1 MSVKV
6 EAEGLL
12 LDLDRV
18 ARVRHQMAQHLDN
31 ISGALSRAEVESS
44 QASGKLELDGEIQDL
59 NLTSQNLRQGVFRLL
74 VLGDIK
80 RGKSTLLNALIGE
93 NLLPSD
99 VSPCTALLTV
109 LRYGPE
115 KQVTVYFKGDRPPER
130 LDFTNFRQKYTIDP
144 SEAKQLEEVKQLAFP
159 QVSHAVVEYPLPFLQ
174 KGVEI
179 VDSPGLNDTEARNE
193 LSLSYINN
201 CHAVLFVF
209 RASQPCTLDERRY
222 LENYLKDRGLTVFF
236 LINAWDEIRKSLVD
250 LDDAEE
256 LREAEAK
263 LRQVFRTNL
272 AEYCRVDGQE
282 LYNQRVFELSSL
294 DALRRRLKDA
304 ADPLTG
310 TGFPEFEAA
319 LSRFLTQERA
329 VAELRQATTL
339 ARQAYNHAHEAIA
352 RRIPLLDQDVQEL
365 KERLKSVEPEFAK
378 LNEIRDQF
386 QAEIRELRD
395 RKAKEIATDF
405 CSYILNLGTTFD
417 TDFLRYQPDISF
429 WDFLSQGRRE
439 EFNAACRQA
448 FERYINEK
456 IVAWQRTAEQ
466 EISAAFA
473 ELGRSAASYGT
484 DYNRITDTITEKLIG
499 QTIYTGNASS
509 ENNSP
514 TWARWAMGFFSL
526 TSGNIAGVFLAGA
539 GFDWKNILVN
549 YIAVIGITSFLALFT
564 GAFIGPIGIMLVGLG
579 IGALQ
584 LDQARQEFV
593 KATKKEFVKH
603 LPDIARDQWNP
614 INQLIKDCFDAYER
628 EVMKRINDDIQARR
642 AELDNLVAQKE
653 SHEINREA
661 EAKRLQALDAE
672 VLSEIRT
679 VESVYNSMLLLS
691 V

>member
-130 LDFTNFRQKYTIDP
+130 LDFTSFRQKYTIDP

-159 QVSHAVVEYPLPFLQ
+159 QVSHAVVEYPLPFLE

-272 AEYCRVDGQE
+272 AEYCRVDGQD

-310 TGFPEFEAA
+310 TGFPEF
-319 LSRFLTQERA
+319 
-329 VAELRQATTL
+329 
-339 ARQAYNHAHEAIA
+339 
-352 RRIPLLDQDVQEL
+352 
-365 KERLKSVEPEFAK
+365 
-378 LNEIRDQF
+378 
-386 QAEIRELRD
+386 
-395 RKAKEIATDF
+395 
-405 CSYILNLGTTFD
+405 
-417 TDFLRYQPDISF
+417 
-429 WDFLSQGRRE
+429 
-439 EFNAACRQA
+439 
-448 FERYINEK
+448 
-456 IVAWQRTAEQ
+456 
-466 EISAAFA
+466 
-473 ELGRSAASYGT
+473 
-484 DYNRITDTITEKLIG
+484 
-499 QTIYTGNASS
+499 
-509 ENNSP
+509 
-514 TWARWAMGFFSL
+514 
-526 TSGNIAGVFLAGA
+526 
-539 GFDWKNILVN
+539 
-549 YIAVIGITSFLALFT
+549 
-564 GAFIGPIGIMLVGLG
+564 
-579 IGALQ
+579 
-584 LDQARQEFV
+584 
-593 KATKKEFVKH
+593 
-603 LPDIARDQWNP
+603 
-614 INQLIKDCFDAYER
+614 
-628 EVMKRINDDIQARR
+628 
-642 AELDNLVAQKE
+642 
-653 SHEINREA
+653 
-661 EAKRLQALDAE
+661 
-672 VLSEIRT
+672 
-679 VESVYNSMLLLS
+679 
-691 V
+691 

>member
-130 LDFTNFRQKYTIDP
+130 LDFTSFRQKYTIDP

-159 QVSHAVVEYPLPFLQ
+159 QVSHAVVEYPLPFLE

-272 AEYCRVDGQE
+272 AEYCRVDGQD

-310 TGFPEFEAA
+310 TGFLEFEAA

>member
-1 MSVKV
+1 MSIQV

-18 ARVRHQMAQHLDN
+18 ARVRHQIAHHLDKV
-31 ISGALSRAEVESS
+31 STALSRAEVESS
-44 QASGKLELDGEIQDL
+44 QASGKLELDREIEDL

-74 VLGDIK
+74 VLGDLK

-130 LDFTNFRQKYTIDP
+130 LDFASFKQKYTIDP
-144 SEAKQLEEVKQLAFP
+144 SEAKQLEESKQFAFP

-272 AEYCRVDGQE
+272 ADYCRVDGQD
-282 LYNQRVFELSSL
+282 LYSQRVFELSSL

-310 TGFPEFEAA
+310 TGFPEFEAT

-339 ARQAYNHAHEAIA
+339 AQQAYKHAHEAIA

-365 KERLKSVEPEFAK
+365 KQRLKSVEPEFAK

-456 IVAWQRTAEQ
+456 IATWQRTAEQ
-466 EISAAFA
+466 EISTAFA
-473 ELGRSAASYGT
+473 QLGRSAASYGA
-484 DYNRITDTITEKLIG
+484 DYNRITDSITEKLIG
-499 QTIYTGNASS
+499 QTLYTGQASA
-509 ENNSP
+509 EENSP
-514 TWARWAMGFFSL
+514 AWARWAMGFFSL
-526 TSGNIAGVFLAGA
+526 ATGNIAGVFLAGA

-584 LDQARQEFV
+584 LDQARKEFV

-614 INQLIKDCFDAYER
+614 INQIIKDCFDAYER
-628 EVMKRINDDIQARR
+628 EVMQRINDDIQGRR
-642 AELDNLVAQKE
+642 AELDNLLTQKE

-679 VESVYNSMLLLS
+679 VESVYNSILLLA

>member
-130 LDFTNFRQKYTIDP
+130 LDFTSFRQKYTIDP

-159 QVSHAVVEYPLPFLQ
+159 QVSHAVVEYPLPFLE

-272 AEYCRVDGQE
+272 AEYCRVDGQD

-329 VAELRQATTL
+329 VAELRQSTTL

-417 TDFLRYQPDISF
+417 TDFLRYQPNISF

-456 IVAWQRTAEQ
+456 IVVWQRTAEQ

>member
-1 MSVKV
+1 MSIQV

-18 ARVRHQMAQHLDN
+18 ARVRHQIAHHLDQVAT
-31 ISGALSRAEVESS
+31 ALSRAEVESS
-44 QASGKLELDGEIQDL
+44 QVSGKLELNREIEDL

-74 VLGDIK
+74 VLGDLK

-115 KQVTVYFKGDRPPER
+115 KQVTVYFKGDRPPEH
-130 LDFTNFRQKYTIDP
+130 LDFASFKQKYTIDP
-144 SEAKQLEEVKQLAFP
+144 SEAKQLEESKQLAFP
-159 QVSHAVVEYPLPFLQ
+159 QVSHAVVEYPLLFLQ

-256 LREAEAK
+256 LREAEAR

-272 AEYCRVDGQE
+272 ADYCQVEGQD
-282 LYNQRVFELSSL
+282 LYSQRVFELSSL
-294 DALRRRLKDA
+294 NALRRRLKDA

-329 VAELRQATTL
+329 VAELYQATTL

-365 KERLKSVEPEFAK
+365 KQRLKSVEPEFAK

-386 QAEIRELRD
+386 QAEIRDLRD
-395 RKAKEIATDF
+395 RKAKDIATDF

-456 IVAWQRTAEQ
+456 IATWQRTAEQ

-473 ELGRSAASYGT
+473 QLGRSAASYGA
-484 DYNRITDTITEKLIG
+484 DYNRITDSITEKLIG
-499 QTIYTGNASS
+499 QTLYTGQASA
-509 ENNSP
+509 EENSP
-514 TWARWAMGFFSL
+514 AWARWAMGFFSL

-584 LDQARQEFV
+584 LDQARKEFV

-614 INQLIKDCFDAYER
+614 INQIIKDCFDAYER

-642 AELDNLVAQKE
+642 AELDNLLAQKE
-653 SHEINREA
+653 SREINREA

-679 VESVYNSMLLLS
+679 VESVYNSILLLA

>member
-130 LDFTNFRQKYTIDP
+130 LDFTSFRQKYTIDP

-159 QVSHAVVEYPLPFLQ
+159 QVSHAVVEYPLPFLE

-250 LDDAEE
+250 LDDADE

-272 AEYCRVDGQE
+272 AEYCRVDGQD

-417 TDFLRYQPDISF
+417 TDFLRYQPGISF

-466 EISAAFA
+466 EISTAFA